1 MVGPSGDPWEASTS
15 KLSSV
20 KGSNKAKWAK
30 IDHQG
35 KKQKKIV
42 ENSNIMALFFQVAMM
57 KSGTVHPSQ
66 W

>member
-1 MVGPSGDPWEASTS
+1 MVGSSENPWEAPTS
-15 KLSSV
+15 RLLSV
-20 KGSNKAKWAK
+20 KGSKMAKWAK

-35 KKQKKIV
+35 KKHKKLLKI
-42 ENSNIMALFFQVAMM
+42 ATLWLFFFQVAMM

>member
-1 MVGPSGDPWEASTS
+1 MVGPSGDPMEVPTS

-20 KGSNKAKWAK
+20 KGSNMAKWAK

-35 KKQKKIV
+35 KKHKKLLKI
-42 ENSNIMALFFQVAMM
+42 ATLWLFFFQVAMM